1 MKLITGIIAG
11 TAVTAFI
18 FILFGIRMGFRTADR
33 GVKRYFVKRG
43 VEAKIQR
50 IPYEGDSLR
59 WIETGISDPEAPLLV
74 FVHGAPGSS
83 NNFFRYL
90 ADSALRARAH
100 LLSID
105 RPGYGYSAYGRS
117 ETSIARQAEAVKAI
131 LDHMGNGRKAILV
144 GHSFGGPIVAKTAV
158 DYPDRVGSILMLAP
172 VNDPAHEQVFWFSHL
187 ARWNAT
193 RWVLSPGWKVAGDEK
208 FGHAEALH
216 AISSDW
222 ASLRLPVIHL
232 HGEKDILAPPAN
244 ADFSEKNIPAS
255 YLRLL
260 RLPDAGHLIPF
271 IQYETTKKEILRI
284 LDQQP

>member
-1 MKLITGIIAG
+1 MKLVVRIIEG
-11 TAVTAFI
+11 TVVTAFI
-18 FILFGIRMGFRTADR
+18 FILFGMQMGFRTTDK
-33 GVKRYFVKRG
+33 GVRRHFAKRDVG
-43 VEAKIQR
+43 VKIQR

-59 WIETGISDPEAPLLV
+59 WIETGLSGQEAPLLV

-90 ADSALRARAH
+90 SDSTLRARARM
-100 LLSID
+100 LSID

-117 ETSIARQAEAVKAI
+117 ETSIARQAEALKAI
-131 LDHMGNGRKAILV
+131 LDHVGSGRKAILV
-144 GHSFGGPIVAKTAV
+144 GHSFGGPIVAKAAV
-158 DYPDRVGSILMLAP
+158 DHPDQAGSILMLAP
-172 VNDPAHEQVFWFSHL
+172 VNDPAHEQIFWFSHL
-187 ARWNAT
+187 ARWKAT
-193 RWVLSPGWKVAGDEK
+193 RWMLSPAWKVAGDEK
-208 FGHAEALH
+208 FGHAAALG
-216 AISSDW
+216 AITPAW

-244 ADFSEKNIPAS
+244 ADFSEKNIPAG

-271 IQYETTKKEILRI
+271 MQYETTKKEILRI